1 MSFGYPGGLSALGM
15 SCEDQAEDSHRLSI
29 DLDALAKAQGFA
41 QRADLPLAP
50 PSTIMMGSV
59 LGMADRA
66 DRRAI
71 HDGPSSSDAIPDG
84 PSSSDDDAEPQPAL
98 DPAQASAHADATAE
112 RRGGYGA
119 MSKGGARVGGS
130 NAQLRLGSWSVDSG
144 GLREATFKKKSGSW
158 PDLE

>member
-1 MSFGYPGGLSALGM
+1 MA
-15 SCEDQAEDSHRLSI
+15 CEDQAEDSHRLSI

-98 DPAQASAHADATAE
+98 DPAHASAHADATAE
-112 RRGGYGA
+112 RRAERRGGYGA
-119 MSKGGARVGGS
+119 MVGGYGAMDKGGARVGGY
-130 NAQLRLGSWSVDSG
+130 NAHLRLGSWSVDSG

-158 PDLE
+158 SDLE

>member
-1 MSFGYPGGLSALGM
+1 M

-50 PSTIMMGSV
+50 SSNMMMGSV

-66 DRRAI
+66 DRADRLAI
-71 HDGPSSSDAIPDG
+71 HDG

-98 DPAQASAHADATAE
+98 DPAHAPAHADATAE
-112 RRGGYGA
+112 HRGGYGA

-130 NAQLRLGSWSVDSG
+130 NAELRLGSWSVDSG